1 MNAPLWTRPV
11 TIELDGVATHY
22 IRTTREAAWCLLDDW
37 TAEKKGI
44 AYQRAVQACAK
55 AMAGALPDPAARILF
70 IAAARDASLPVA
82 LASDIR
88 EFDPFVADLAEAT
101 HEALFAGL
109 SQK

>member
-1 MNAPLWTRPV
+1 MTETLWNRPV

-37 TAEKKGI
+37 KPDNKGI
-44 AYQRAVQACAK
+44 SYRRAVVACTR

-70 IAAARDASLPVA
+70 IAAARDANLPVA

-88 EFDPFVADLAEAT
+88 EFDPFVADLTEAA
-101 HEALFAGL
+101 HEAMFA
-109 SQK
+109 SVPQS